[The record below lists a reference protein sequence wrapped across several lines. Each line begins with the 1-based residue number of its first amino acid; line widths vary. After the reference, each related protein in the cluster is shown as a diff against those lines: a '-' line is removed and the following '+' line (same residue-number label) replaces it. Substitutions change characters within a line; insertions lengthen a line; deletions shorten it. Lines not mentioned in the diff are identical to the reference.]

1 MSDPALDLQV
11 HIALRDSR
19 IGEEFAERIAELTA
33 EIANATFKFS
43 QDVKSAYEPLPKRRL
58 SDKNFDQVEEARLTF
73 GAFSFFMYVLDR
85 YLLRIETRVLK
96 QTVLD
101 FIFENVARVYA
112 KSFSNSPA
120 ETNRFISNHYDRRV
134 LRLGEAPTIFGEGP
148 EDKKSATW
156 RASRAICEED
166 LGRDDHRLLVIV
178 ATCLRQGFESLALAD
193 RIAAMAVLLRLPMDL
208 RKIA

>member
-101 FIFENVARVYA
+101 FIF
-112 KSFSNSPA
+112 
-120 ETNRFISNHYDRRV
+120 
-134 LRLGEAPTIFGEGP
+134 
-148 EDKKSATW
+148 
-156 RASRAICEED
+156 
-166 LGRDDHRLLVIV
+166 
-178 ATCLRQGFESLALAD
+178 
-193 RIAAMAVLLRLPMDL
+193 
-208 RKIA
+208 